1 MKGYALSVLTV
12 LLFVTPAWANP
23 EEPQTS
29 RDGAFWDPE
38 IAIEAL
44 SNFFHQGR
52 AFIRDHIEWRGHYE
66 PNSHDGTTRGDVTLR
81 LYPKGKRQS
90 DQHLTA
96 EAWFQFKNNPG
107 ERGLQFDLR
116 IQENRDTTTHVLPEN
131 SL

>member
-1 MKGYALSVLTV
+1 MTMI
-12 LLFVTPAWANP
+12 TPSYLGETIEYSSLHACRSTL
-23 EEPQTS
+23 E
-29 RDGAFWDPE
+29 DPT
-38 IAIEAL
+38 
-44 SNFFHQGR
+44 
-52 AFIRDHIEWRGHYE
+52 
-66 PNSHDGTTRGDVTLR
+66 HDGTTRGDVTLR